1 MTGPQQP
8 GLLVAGT
15 AVIITG
21 DWLQTTLQAVLIA
34 ARSRRHNGLPNN
46 AAHAE
51 LTQALAD
58 AMAAHGQSDVPESEE
73 LHHFPQ
79 EQPTVT
85 IDEAAE
91 QLGLSHRQ
99 TRRLAPRLGGK
110 IVAGRW
116 LLDQTAINE
125 HKEGNTWTET
135 A

>member
-1 MTGPQQP
+1 MNPP
-8 GLLVAGT
+8 GLVVAGT
-15 AVIITG
+15 AVVLTG

-34 ARSRRHNGLPNN
+34 SRSRRHNGLPNN

-51 LTQALAD
+51 LAGALDD
-58 AMAAHGQSDVPESEE
+58 AMAAHGQSDGREPEE
-73 LHHFPQ
+73 LHHYPQ

-85 IDEAAE
+85 VEDAAR

-110 IVAGRW
+110 LIAGRW

-125 HKEGNTWTET
+125 HKEGNRWTET

>member
-1 MTGPQQP
+1 MNPP
-8 GLLVAGT
+8 GLVVAGT
-15 AVIITG
+15 AVVLTG

-34 ARSRRHNGLPNN
+34 SRSRRHNGLPNN

-51 LTQALAD
+51 LAGALAD
-58 AMAAHGQSDVPESEE
+58 AMAAHGQSDGREPEE
-73 LHHFPQ
+73 LHHYPQ

-85 IDEAAE
+85 VEDAAR

-110 IVAGRW
+110 LIAGRW

-125 HKEGNTWTET
+125 HKEGNRWTET